1 MSDADAAAD
10 AGRAP
15 RLDRFRA
22 GLERHAVTVTET
34 SPGRFEADLA
44 DALAPPVVGVALP
57 FPGLTLPETA
67 ARPTPAA
74 LDEAVTGVTAARLG
88 IADYGSVVLRG
99 GDGTEPASLFVER
112 HVVVLRAD
120 DVVDGMAD
128 ALAALGPRIRAERS
142 SHVLATGP
150 SATADMGDLV
160 VGAHGPAE
168 VHLLLVR
175 GAEPPAD
182 RTEPAP
188 ERDEA
193 GAAGV
198 RP

>member
-1 MSDADAAAD
+1 MSDPDADAGTAA
-10 AGRAP
+10 

-22 GLERHAVTVTET
+22 GLDRHAVTVTET
-34 SPGRFEADLA
+34 TPETFDADLA

-57 FPGLTLPETA
+57 FPGLALPASA

-74 LDEAVTGVTAARLG
+74 LDDAVTGVTAARLG
-88 IADYGSVVLRG
+88 IADYGSVALRG

-112 HVVVLRAD
+112 HVVVLRAA

-128 ALAALGPRIRAERS
+128 ALAALGPRIRADRS

-160 VGAHGPAE
+160 LGAHGPAE

-175 GAEPPAD
+175 GAAPPAD
-182 RTEPAP
+182 ADRTGATP
-188 ERDEA
+188 ERDGDET
-193 GAAGV
+193 AGV